1 VGVGTF
7 RAYVLEENAPMRDLL
22 EELGGRAEH
31 DAPGVLR
38 VDIPISVENLP
49 DSPAGRILRA
59 VAARLVAPIPKP
71 LVL

>member
-38 VDIPISVENLP
+38 VDIPISAENLP